1 MIDRIS
7 TGSAEFDTILG
18 GGLPRHS
25 INLVI
30 GPPGSGKT
38 ILAEQCVYANAD
50 EDRPAIY
57 FTTVSEPLE
66 KVLRFG
72 QTLSFFDPLAVG
84 SQVFYEDLGAALGE
98 RGLEAVV
105 ERIRDSVREHRP
117 GIVVIDSFKALR
129 PYAADDGEFRHFL
142 HLLSGILS
150 AFPVTSIW
158 VGEYQPAEI
167 ADAPEFAVADAIIA
181 LGASRTGERSFR
193 QLQVLKLR
201 GGDFLSGDHAYRISA
216 DGIAAFPRLADPVT
230 DVHVPYDL
238 GHGRRSSGVAALD
251 EMLAQGYPPGS
262 STLIAGP
269 TGVGKTLMGL
279 HFVFDGARHGEHG
292 VIATLQENPTQLQRV
307 VAGFGWSLDDD
318 KITLMYRTPV
328 DLYVDQWVH
337 ELLQTI
343 ETTGATRVLVD
354 SLGDVQMASPDV
366 VRFREWVYSLLHR
379 CSRRGVSIMMTYE
392 VADLTGTT
400 RLTEYGASHL
410 ADNVVLLQYTGITQQ
425 RVSRTV
431 TVLKTRATSHD
442 PRVREYDITPEGITL
457 ISA

>member
-1 MIDRIS
+1 MIERVT
-7 TGSAEFDTILG
+7 TGAAELDNILG

-38 ILAEQCVYANAD
+38 ILAEQCVHANAD
-50 EDRPAIY
+50 ADRPAIY
-57 FTTVSEPLE
+57 FATVSEPLE

-84 SQVFYEDLGAALGE
+84 SKVFYEDLGATLGDHGLDAL
-98 RGLEAVV
+98 V
-105 ERIRDSVREHRP
+105 ERIRNSLREHRP
-117 GIVVIDSFKALR
+117 AIVVIDSFKALR

-142 HLLSGILS
+142 HLLSGIVS

-158 VGEYQPAEI
+158 VGEYQPTEI

-216 DGIAAFPRLADPVT
+216 DGIAAYPRLADPST
-230 DVHVPYDL
+230 EIPYDL
-238 GHGRRSSGVAALD
+238 GRGRRTSGVAALD

-318 KITLMYRTPV
+318 NVTLMYRSPV
-328 DLYVDQWVH
+328 DLYVDEWVH
-337 ELLQTI
+337 GLLHTI
-343 ETTGATRVLVD
+343 EATGATRVLVD
-354 SLGDVQMASPDV
+354 SLGDLQMAAQDV

-392 VADLTGTT
+392 VPDLTGTT

-410 ADNVVLLQYTGITQQ
+410 ADNVVLLQYQGVTQQ
-425 RVSRTV
+425 RVSRTL
-431 TVLKTRATSHD
+431 TVLKTRATYHD
-442 PRVREYDITPEGITL
+442 PRIREYDITPSGITL
-457 ISA
+457 TSG